1 MLGWR
6 LSIFFFPMQGDIYW
20 GPNREVLFGF
30 MCNEEEIKE
39 LRKKLNKM
47 TVSHIIWMDKDYGLV
62 LLKFR
67 GKIVDIMNE
76 FNKSENLK
84 NNNELKLI
92 CVKYIKSI
100 DEVYYKIVTSLT
112 M

>member
-39 LRKKLNKM
+39 LRKK
-47 TVSHIIWMDKDYGLV
+47 T
-62 LLKFR
+62 
-67 GKIVDIMNE
+67 
-76 FNKSENLK
+76 
-84 NNNELKLI
+84 
-92 CVKYIKSI
+92 
-100 DEVYYKIVTSLT
+100 
-112 M
+112 